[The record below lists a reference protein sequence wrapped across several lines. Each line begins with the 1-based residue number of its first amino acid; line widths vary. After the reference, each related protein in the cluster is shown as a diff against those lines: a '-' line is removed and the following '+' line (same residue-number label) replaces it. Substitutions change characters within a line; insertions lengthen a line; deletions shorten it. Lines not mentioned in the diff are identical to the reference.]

1 MNHGSRERRQGISWC
16 GLGKNLEFVTLFQQP
31 LNGARERVLEFLVTL
46 DAVVEG
52 DDASI
57 ACIVAHIG

>member
-1 MNHGSRERRQGISWC
+1 MNHESRERRYGMWC
-16 GLGKNLEFVTLFQQP
+16 ALGKNLEFVALFEQP
-31 LNGARERVLEFLVTL
+31 FYGARERVLEFLVAL
-46 DAVVEG
+46 YAVVEG

>member
-1 MNHGSRERRQGISWC
+1 MNHGSRERRQGLSWY
-16 GLGKNLEFVTLFQQP
+16 GLGKNLKLITLFEQP

-46 DAVVEG
+46 DAVLEG

>member
-1 MNHGSRERRQGISWC
+1 MNHESWKRRYGVLWG
-16 GLGKNLEFVTLFQQP
+16 GLGKNLKLIALFEQP
-31 LNGARERVLEFLVTL
+31 FYGARERVLEFLVTL

>member
-1 MNHGSRERRQGISWC
+1 MNHESRKRRYGVLWS
-16 GLGKNLEFVTLFQQP
+16 GLGKNLKLIALFEQP
-31 LNGARERVLEFLVTL
+31 FNGARERVLEFLVTL

-57 ACIVAHIG
+57 ACLVAHIG

>member
-1 MNHGSRERRQGISWC
+1 MWC
-16 GLGKNLEFVTLFQQP
+16 GLGKNLEFVALFEQP